1 MIYESPWG
9 KIYYQISGP
18 EDAPVVAF
26 THGVTLDH
34 RSFDSQVEALK
45 ERYRTLVWDL
55 PGHGRSF
62 PLTEKFTYSLAA
74 ECLLGVLD
82 EIGTKQAALVGVSL
96 GGQVN
101 QYAAFLQPERVAAL
115 VEVGSMA
122 IHKPF
127 GRLANILGKVYVWS
141 SRLIPEKMVYSWI
154 ASSRAIQLETRCYI
168 EKQAAEM
175 GKKQILE
182 ITEGMF
188 EDMAK
193 GVPAAPEMPLL
204 LIHGEKEMSFVAKH
218 LRSWHEQTPGS
229 GYAVIPKA
237 GHVANQ
243 DNPEVFN
250 NELLLFLGKVK
261 KTLASNPQVCSR
273 EGEAAY

>member
-1 MIYESPWG
+1 MFYESPWG
-9 KIYYQISGP
+9 PVYYQISGP
-18 EDAPVVAF
+18 EDALVAAF
-26 THGVTLDH
+26 THGVTMDH

-45 ERYRTLVWDL
+45 ERYLTLVWDL

-62 PLTEKFTYSLAA
+62 PLKEKFTYSLAA

-96 GGQVN
+96 GGQIN
-101 QYAAFLQPERVAAL
+101 QYAAFLKPERVAAL

-127 GRLANILGKVYVWS
+127 GRLANILGKLYVAS
-141 SRLIPEKMVYSWI
+141 SRLIPEKQVYSWI
-154 ASSRAIQLETRCYI
+154 ASSRAINPETRSYV
-168 EKQAAEM
+168 EKKAAQM

-188 EDMAK
+188 MDMAK
-193 GVPAAPEMPLL
+193 GVPVAPEMPLL

-218 LRSWHEQTPGS
+218 LRSWHEQTHGS
-229 GYAVIPKA
+229 RYAVIPEA
-237 GHVANQ
+237 GHIANQ
-243 DNPEVFN
+243 DNPEAFN
-250 NELLLFLGKVK
+250 EALLEFLEECVK
-261 KTLASNPQVCSR
+261 QETYV
-273 EGEAAY
+273 